1 MPIRNQPTSLGGLP
15 IQIDYTARDYEA
27 IRNELLTLATQ
38 LSPEW
43 TDRQPGDIG
52 VTLLEA
58 VSYVT
63 DILSYQLDRVQN
75 ESYLATA
82 QTRESVVNI
91 LRLIGYELK
100 PATPA
105 TVNMVIVTNQNNVTL
120 PATFRVFTDSTE
132 QVASLEYRLSQPVT
146 LATAGIHCVSSD
158 STAVQRLEGI
168 PPTSTNPNL
177 VFTAGQRV
185 TDNQFSDGTAN
196 QVFLLSQSP
205 VCVDAEGITILV
217 GGNTTYEGR
226 TSFLGTDPN
235 DEVFIYKFLSTEE
248 AIVIFGDG
256 VNGKI
261 PPNTQSIEIN
271 YRIDGGEE
279 TNRAG
284 ARTINQFD
292 SVNGVVRVFN
302 VNQPSGGADPEDIIS
317 AKKNAPL
324 SLRALDRCV
333 TLEDFETMAK
343 LTPNVGIRTARAVQ
357 GSGPLEVE
365 VYVATE
371 GDNPIPTGEWYSELQ
386 NGHGDIGVVGRWLNQ
401 KKPVP
406 TKLFVYAPTQVKPY
420 FEATI
425 YVHQNLRRDTVKSD
439 VDLALQGLFNQI
451 TSDFGEGIPLSAIL
465 QTVENTRGVDY
476 VTATAFHRLPSMH
489 WLSGDRQA
497 FDEATFTLSGLN
509 TQTLKQD
516 YRIEWMSSTQYRL
529 RAIGKGF
536 IRDVDGQVVEYN
548 QGASAS
554 VSFFNDEN
562 NQTLATREVQFT
574 LSVST
579 GANTPNEGDVWE
591 FSVDNYLGNIE
602 AKPHELIASPT
613 QDDFTLNSAE
623 IVLNFEGGI

>member
-1 MPIRNQPTSLGGLP
+1 MPIRNQPKSLGGLP

-58 VSYVT
+58 VAYVT

-100 PATPA
+100 PASPA
-105 TVNMVIVTNQNNVTL
+105 TVNMVIVTSQNNVTL
-120 PATFRVFTDSTE
+120 PQGFTVFTDSNT
-132 QVASLEYRLSQPVT
+132 QVASLEYRLNQAVT
-146 LATAGIHCVSSD
+146 LGNAGIHCVASETS
-158 STAVQRLEGI
+158 AVQRLEGVTPLNEPDLI
-168 PPTSTNPNL
+168 
-177 VFTAGQRV
+177 FTAGERV
-185 TDNQFSDGTAN
+185 TDSKESNGTPNQI
-196 QVFLLSQSP
+196 FLLNQSP
-205 VCVDAEGITILV
+205 VCIDADGITV
-217 GGNTTYEGR
+217 TVGNTTYEGR
-226 TSFLGTDPN
+226 TSFLGTESTDN
-235 DEVFIYKFLSTEE
+235 VFIYKFLSTEE
-248 AIVIFGDG
+248 ALLIFGDG
-256 VNGKI
+256 VNGSI
-261 PPNTQSIEIN
+261 PPNNDSISVT
-271 YRIDGGEE
+271 YRIEGGEE

-284 ARTINQFD
+284 ARTIKSFA
-292 SVNGVVRVFN
+292 STPGVVRVYN
-302 VNQPSGGADPEDIIS
+302 ISQPSGGADPENIVS

-343 LTPNVGIRTARAVQ
+343 LTPGVGIRTARAVQ

-386 NGHGDIGVVGRWLNQ
+386 NGYGNIGVVGRWLNQ

-406 TKLFVYAPTQVKPY
+406 TKLFVYAPTQVNPF
-420 FEATI
+420 FEASI

-497 FDEATFTLSGLN
+497 FDDATFTLSGLN

-516 YRIEWMSSTQYRL
+516 YRVEWISATQYRL
-529 RAIGKGF
+529 RAVGKGF
-536 IRDVDGQVVEYN
+536 IRDAQGQVVNYT
-548 QGASAS
+548 QGPTNI

-562 NQTLATREVQFT
+562 TQTQATQEIQFS
-574 LSVST
+574 LSIST
-579 GANTPNEGDVWE
+579 GINTPNENDTWD
-591 FSVDNYLGNIE
+591 FSVDKYLGNIE
-602 AKPHELIASPT
+602 AKPHELIASPIQGNETLDST
-613 QDDFTLNSAE
+613 Q
-623 IVLNFEGGI
+623 IVLSFEGGI